1 MQFREV
7 EAKDWEAVI
16 PVIQEAIDSATNPLA
31 ADADIQTALAYFIT
45 MAQLGH
51 ALVIDDTYLV
61 IYQITDLPFT
71 TKHKVLTERLIA
83 RINPEGKGS
92 LLNVFK
98 FLAYEKHYSGASYV
112 MVGDLMHPDQERY
125 GRLLKRLGLRK
136 ANTLYVM

>member
-16 PVIQEAIDSATNPLA
+16 PVIQTAIDKANNPLQ

-98 FLAYEKHYSGASYV
+98 FLAYEKQYSGASYV

-125 GRLLKRLGLRK
+125 GRLLTRLGLRK